1 MSLSIVYVCVILCA
15 VCASCVSTPSKV
27 TAGSSTPSGPPPRD
41 QMKEK
46 QRERVIH
53 VKTVLGKADSSSWRV
68 DATRAVGQEVLRS
81 VFFLDEMH
89 GWVGGKGALYR
100 TTDGGKTWLRVDI
113 SVSKTACVKKL
124 LFTNPTVG
132 WAVVQEEASDPLTFH
147 DNHFWLMR
155 TSDGGGTWTTKL
167 DFQDSVVNQI
177 RFANERE
184 AWLIGIK
191 YTGLKP
197 LRGEDFIFHTLDGG
211 EHWAD
216 VSGPLN
222 KMLTDLPIELGFTD
236 ILPEGPLTASVLMSE
251 GNIFSTND
259 GGRTWQPQNAT
270 IDDFNYVCF
279 CRIGMTDSHR
289 VWVGGW
295 KDDRRSVLG
304 MVALKEG
311 DSWKEYLLAG
321 VSFSDIV
328 FLSRD
333 RILTCGSTTPSQQGS
348 TEKREAVV
356 SYSSNGGTTWSFV
369 YRNPKAKRINAIA
382 AVDSDHV
389 WAVGDDGL
397 ILRLTPTT
405 KTD

>member
-1 MSLSIVYVCVILCA
+1 
-15 VCASCVSTPSKV
+15 
-27 TAGSSTPSGPPPRD
+27 
-41 QMKEK
+41 MKEK

-68 DATRAVGQEVLRS
+68 DETRAAGQQGLRS
-81 VFFLDEMH
+81 VFFLDDMH
-89 GWVGGKGALYR
+89 GWVGGRGALYR
-100 TTDGGKTWLRVDI
+100 TTDGGKTWPRVDI
-113 SVSKTACVKKL
+113 TVSKTACVKKL
-124 LFTNPTVG
+124 HFTNPTVG

-147 DNHFWLMR
+147 DNHFLLIR
-155 TSDGGGTWTTKL
+155 TSDGGGTWTTQL
-167 DFQDSVVNQI
+167 DSQDSVVNQI

-216 VSGPLN
+216 VSGSLN

-236 ILPEGPLTASVLMSE
+236 ILPEGPLTATVLMSE
-251 GNIFSTND
+251 GNIFRTSD
-259 GGRTWQPQNAT
+259 GGRTWQPQNET

-279 CRIGMTDSHR
+279 CRIGMTDNHR

-348 TEKREAVV
+348 TEKREAVL
-356 SYSSNGGTTWSFV
+356 SYSPDGGTSWSFV
-369 YRNPKAKRINAIA
+369 YRNPKASKINAIA
-382 AVDSDHV
+382 MVDPNHG
-389 WAVGDDGL
+389 WAVGNDGL
-397 ILRLTPTT
+397 ILRLTATT